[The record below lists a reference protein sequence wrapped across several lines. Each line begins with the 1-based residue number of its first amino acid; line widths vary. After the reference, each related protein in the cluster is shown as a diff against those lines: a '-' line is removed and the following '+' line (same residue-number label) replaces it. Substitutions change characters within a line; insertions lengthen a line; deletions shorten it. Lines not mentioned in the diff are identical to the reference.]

1 MAHLNHD
8 NPFQAWVLSP
18 QEYLAG
24 SVLTL
29 TQKQVIQNQIAQ
41 LALQKNNLTF
51 DPEHSLKFLQAEA
64 ELRGQITALQYL
76 LDISASSEAQMNPGA
91 QSVNINSDDQ
101 TRQLFPQE

>member
-8 NPFQAWVLSP
+8 NPFQAWVLSQ
-18 QEYLAG
+18 QEYLVG
-24 SVLTL
+24 SILTL

-51 DPEHSLKFLQAEA
+51 DPTSPLVFMQAEA

-76 LDISASSEAQMNPGA
+76 LDISVSSEAQMNPGA
-91 QSVNINSDDQ
+91 QSVNLNSDQ
-101 TRQLFPQE
+101 SSLFPQE